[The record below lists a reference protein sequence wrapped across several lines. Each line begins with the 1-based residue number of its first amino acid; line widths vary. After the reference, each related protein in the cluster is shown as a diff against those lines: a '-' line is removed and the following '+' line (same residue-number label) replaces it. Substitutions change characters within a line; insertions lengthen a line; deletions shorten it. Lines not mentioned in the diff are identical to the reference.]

1 MKKYQKINN
10 KKPPKL
16 FLGGA
21 AGISAIASII
31 GAGASLFGSISSAN
45 AQEKLAEQQMKDRER
60 ENLLKKID
68 QDKDVLRTYPVG
80 GKQLTYYK
88 RGGLISAKQGR
99 TRVKPVPKLEGGGTV
114 PDFNAYRK
122 KYATPKSKAV
132 TKTNDTETPA
142 RNLKNEWIKSLI
154 IATNHTGGFN
164 AGAIPIINTPIS
176 GTLSLAWD
184 KLRGKNKDKRIGE
197 YYTPNSEEVAYA
209 RNNPLETGATEA
221 AGMALG
227 YGAGKYVLSPIFN
240 NILKPVLKP
249 VLTKTGTVLKN
260 AAVGSWDKLSGVGS
274 NSTKRVIKKIS
285 TEAPRINLR
294 DVPKG
299 ARKDVRTMLADA
311 GYKPISKVHW
321 RTGKRIDVKAD
332 DAVKFANPKKI
343 DPISNSKAIPRTTST
358 STPTS
363 STTTTPS
370 ISRKPD
376 KVYSYT
382 KSDGT
387 KGTIT
392 IPYAERSL
400 RFRALNS
407 TLNGIDD
414 FAEGVARVGS
424 RAKKPFIETG
434 KEMAHNVKMDF
445 SKKYNLAYRKTRLQK
460 ARIDPK
466 ELGLTPK
473 LIAERKL
480 ELKDI
485 RNAAARDLR
494 YSRKYKRLAAVEE
507 DLKLQKQLAKDIG
520 KPIDDIGPFSAN
532 GEFTGNVGPFNPSQE
547 NLAAIGSFNPSDKG
561 QTLRRLYRNNP
572 GLEDFITSQRN
583 ARITTKGT
591 IGSKIRTSTPLSR
604 AKDAANLKSKVDVT
618 EVSTIKPETIAPG
631 RRIIPKT
638 SNKKIRSTQRTINR
652 NKRYAKGGI
661 IPEEPPIRITDTTP
675 RKTKFKKYE
684 FLSDVPG
691 WQERSSG
698 KINQSDLNIEDIL
711 LGGLAVKQL
720 FKYGLKKA
728 TLNKMLQEAKA
739 PRMHGSIDLGNH
751 PKTVRRISNQLF
763 DSESAYNAAIGGL
776 GANATTYAIDRA
788 YGGSSDSSLPKRNTK
803 KLSPVA
809 DLITNGK
816 GTTSGTHE
824 QGYDI
829 PVKRNGR
836 TTAYVEP
843 GEVALKTNNGSKYIL
858 SKRTGFAQ
866 KYMDLE
872 AKRQA
877 LATLKSRTT
886 GLKGNMVKLQLDNIV
901 REMQSLP
908 AKQEQ
913 LNAGKKPK
921 VRMAGGG
928 FEPTAKNYEDRR
940 KPYDNL
946 FSKLYPNGTQ
956 EQYEAFYKD
965 MDNRIKGIHASGKYG
980 NSTQTSIPSNTPKI
994 YGVNYDSW
1002 VYLNKNLIDPH
1013 DQLIVDRFGSGNDS
1027 DNWTDNDIKL
1037 IDENRARVEAKT
1049 RYYHDESLDVIP
1061 DKVVK
1066 TRKSTTS
1073 STNRTPIT
1081 IRTSPIIPAKEIQI
1095 TPGNYIKDID
1105 LFNKAGIRRGIP
1117 SIVDKTQF
1125 SNPSV
1130 NNRYSMFN
1138 RKTPLY
1144 SDLTIDPNLTKTP
1157 GLLEERVI
1165 PQKAPIRSNS
1175 AFKNTFKTAFNSE
1188 NIGTTAQGVGALADI
1203 AGMII
1208 SNNALKNL
1216 KTPPPVVV
1224 PTGGYH
1230 TRYDDSAERA
1240 NLADVTRMAIKS
1252 RKYGDSISSNASIK
1266 DLMNASW
1273 QQSNQIAGN
1282 KFNLETQLRNEAFAK
1297 DSRANELNAA
1307 ARTQYNKDE
1316 FERRYQTNVANP
1328 QQITSRLAQHLG
1340 DFGNK
1345 LDVKHRDM
1353 TSMVTTAMSADNASF
1368 EAMAKAGY
1376 FNNLDLNLL
1385 KAISPEKYALLMKH
1399 KR

>member
-1 MKKYQKINN
+1 MKKYQKINK

-80 GKQLTYYK
+80 GKQLSYYK
-88 RGGLISAKQGR
+88 RGGLISTKPGR
-99 TRVKPVPKLEGGGTV
+99 TRIKPVPKLEGGGTV

-122 KYATPKSKAV
+122 KYATPKPKNTATPKSKTPTKKTWFERNIYDKSAGSGSVLKDIATTAYNTPVDALTIVNNTLAAPFVQAWDAV
-132 TKTNDTETPA
+132 KGRSKPYSHYWQPSEEKFKTNRAYPGTPVVEALTNYFGGKVLGGVANKFVNSGVPIVKSFIKGIGKSKVEKVITKAENGVPKIDLRTVSSQSRPALRQVVTEKGYVPRPPGKYFKRSRSTKPDVADEFIRASDAPVVQKPNTSIVEPRTVEVKLKDGTTKKITVDPKDETRIARMTNRLKAEYDLHAGYFRRAKKFKSDPNETRYFSDYDVPQANIPKPSADRGFTINPSNPNRLQLTEGPNYGIVPA
-142 RNLKNEWIKSLI
+142 FTKNPVSSSESIIKVPNWIKSPSEPTRNFI
-154 IATNHTGGFN
+154 
-164 AGAIPIINTPIS
+164 
-176 GTLSLAWD
+176 
-184 KLRGKNKDKRIGE
+184 RIK
-197 YYTPNSEEVAYA
+197 SQ
-209 RNNPLETGATEA
+209 A
-221 AGMALG
+221 AL
-227 YGAGKYVLSPIFN
+227 PEP
-240 NILKPVLKP
+240 KPVKRLTARSSYYSRTPDESAVVIPKLKEM
-249 VLTKTGTVLKN
+249 
-260 AAVGSWDKLSGVGS
+260 S
-274 NSTKRVIKKIS
+274 
-285 TEAPRINLR
+285 
-294 DVPKG
+294 
-299 ARKDVRTMLADA
+299 
-311 GYKPISKVHW
+311 YKPS
-321 RTGKRIDVKAD
+321 AQ
-332 DAVKFANPKKI
+332 
-343 DPISNSKAIPRTTST
+343 
-358 STPTS
+358 
-363 STTTTPS
+363 
-370 ISRKPD
+370 
-376 KVYSYT
+376 
-382 KSDGT
+382 
-387 KGTIT
+387 KGT
-392 IPYAERSL
+392 P
-400 RFRALNS
+400 
-407 TLNGIDD
+407 
-414 FAEGVARVGS
+414 
-424 RAKKPFIETG
+424 
-434 KEMAHNVKMDF
+434 
-445 SKKYNLAYRKTRLQK
+445 
-460 ARIDPK
+460 
-466 ELGLTPK
+466 
-473 LIAERKL
+473 
-480 ELKDI
+480 
-485 RNAAARDLR
+485 
-494 YSRKYKRLAAVEE
+494 
-507 DLKLQKQLAKDIG
+507 
-520 KPIDDIGPFSAN
+520 
-532 GEFTGNVGPFNPSQE
+532 
-547 NLAAIGSFNPSDKG
+547 
-561 QTLRRLYRNNP
+561 
-572 GLEDFITSQRN
+572 
-583 ARITTKGT
+583 GT
-591 IGSKIRTSTPLSR
+591 IGSKPRTSTPLSR
-604 AKDAANLKSKVDVT
+604 AKALVDKQTMLKQESEINNKLINKYIESGDT
-618 EVSTIKPETIAPG
+618 QYGTISELINHLETNPFIKSSL
-631 RRIIPKT
+631 R
-638 SNKKIRSTQRTINR
+638 
-652 NKRYAKGGI
+652 KRY
-661 IPEEPPIRITDTTP
+661 E
-675 RKTKFKKYE
+675 
-684 FLSDVPG
+684 L
-691 WQERSSG
+691 
-698 KINQSDLNIEDIL
+698 
-711 LGGLAVKQL
+711 
-720 FKYGLKKA
+720 
-728 TLNKMLQEAKA
+728 
-739 PRMHGSIDLGNH
+739 
-751 PKTVRRISNQLF
+751 
-763 DSESAYNAAIGGL
+763 
-776 GANATTYAIDRA
+776 A

-858 SKRTGFAQ
+858 SKRSGFAQ
-866 KYMDLE
+866 EYMDLE
-872 AKRQA
+872 SKRQA

-886 GLKGNMVKLQLDNIV
+886 GVKGNMVKLQLDNIV
-901 REMQSLP
+901 KKMQSLP
-908 AKQEQ
+908 AEQEQ
-913 LNAGKKPK
+913 LNAGKRPK
-921 VRMAGGG
+921 MRMDGGG
-928 FEPTAKNYEDRR
+928 FEPTDKNYEDRR

-946 FSKLYPNGTQ
+946 FSKLYPNGTE
-956 EQYEAFYKD
+956 EQYKAFYKD
-965 MDNRIKGIHASGKYG
+965 MDNRIREIHASGKYS

-994 YGVNYDSW
+994 YGVNYDGW
-1002 VYLNKNLIDPH
+1002 VYLNKNLMDPH

-1037 IDENRARVEAKT
+1037 IDETRARVEAKT

-1073 STNRTPIT
+1073 STNRTPTT
-1081 IRTSPIIPAKEIQI
+1081 IPTSPTIPAKEIQI
-1095 TPGNYIKDID
+1095 TPRNYIKDID

-1157 GLLEERVI
+1157 GLKRTSKLEERVI

-1175 AFKNTFKTAFNSE
+1175 AFKNAFKTAFNSE
-1188 NIGTTAQGVGALADI
+1188 NIGTTAQGVGALTDI

-1208 SNNALKNL
+1208 SNNSLKNL

-1240 NLADVTRMAIKS
+1240 NLTDVTRMAIKS